1 MTNEA
6 VAIELDDKEKRLF
19 EEYKALE
26 RPSDKKHIFI
36 LVKDSGELIVALAE
50 DGELRL
56 GADMSEAAK
65 EFWQYVQKC
74 RPAGVQQEEHTILSL
89 KAQCY
94 DLMQE
99 NKALKAKIATMSARL

>member
-6 VAIELDDKEKRLF
+6 VAIELDDKEKQLF

-56 GADMSEAAK
+56 GVDVSEAAK

-74 RPAGVQQEEHTILSL
+74 RPTGAQQEEHVILTL

-94 DLMQE
+94 DLLQE
-99 NKALKAKIATMSARL
+99 NKALKAKIATMAARL